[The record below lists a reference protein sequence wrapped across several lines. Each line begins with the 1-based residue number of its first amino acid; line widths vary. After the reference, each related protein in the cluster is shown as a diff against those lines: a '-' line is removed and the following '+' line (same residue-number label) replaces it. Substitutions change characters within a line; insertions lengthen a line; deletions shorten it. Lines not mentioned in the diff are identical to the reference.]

1 MGENM
6 LIGPGQYGD
15 VLRVI
20 GRLLD
25 EREAVLR
32 AEAVDPSRHGHDGRA
47 LYEDVEI
54 VEHDSYVRVSWR
66 TRGGSGA
73 RQAYTDVNLAQ
84 LRARSRQLRADTSA
98 DPGGEREELL
108 RTLGQ
113 ELDAD
118 DLRVSGIFEKEQD
131 FFVSGSAG
139 GRYVNRSFAKDE
151 LLLLSQHRRQLR
163 PFRHESGPAAAAP
176 EPEEPNRAHW
186 LLWRVG
192 ARH

>member
-25 EREAVLR
+25 EREAVMK
-32 AEAVDPSRHGHDGRA
+32 AEAIDPSRHGHETRV
-47 LYEDVEI
+47 LYEDIEI
-54 VEHDSYVRVSWR
+54 VEHDSFLRVSWR

-84 LRARSRQLRADTSA
+84 LRARSRQLRTDSSA
-98 DPGGEREELL
+98 DPGGQREELL

-118 DLRVSGIFEKEQD
+118 DLRVSGIFEKEAD
-131 FFVSGSAG
+131 FFVSGSAA

-151 LLLLSQHRRQLR
+151 LLLLSEHRRQLR
-163 PFRHESGPAAAAP
+163 PSHDSVSESSASQS
-176 EPEEPNRAHW
+176 EPGNRSHW